1 MTKQIL
7 NSCWPKET
15 SQIICCFSFF
25 PEKDRLMTKRMDKV
39 KLQADLKKIQSYRAG
54 LESFEVNL
62 RNKAAELNEELEST
76 GKTDI

>member
-1 MTKQIL
+1 
-7 NSCWPKET
+7 
-15 SQIICCFSFF
+15 
-25 PEKDRLMTKRMDKV
+25 MTKRMDKV